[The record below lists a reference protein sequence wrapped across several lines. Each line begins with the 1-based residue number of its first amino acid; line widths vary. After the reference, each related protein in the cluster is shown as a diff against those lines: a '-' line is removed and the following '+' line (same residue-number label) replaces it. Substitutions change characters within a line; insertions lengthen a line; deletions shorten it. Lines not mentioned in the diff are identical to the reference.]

1 MTVTEKAFAK
11 INLCL
16 DIVSRRANGYHNLES
31 VMHTIPL
38 FDTVTI
44 TKSKEISITCS
55 NPAVPADSSNLA
67 YKAAVKFFE
76 KTKIKDGAS
85 IHIEKRIP
93 MAAGMAG
100 GSADCAATLR
110 GLNRLYGFPLEN
122 RELEE
127 LGGSLG
133 ADVPFCIRSGTFGV
147 TGIGHD
153 FFPVSAPPKFIY
165 VIACGSEGIST
176 PAMYKEYDE
185 RYNPPL
191 CDEPKNL
198 FTQKSEN
205 LRIALEKG
213 EKEEIF
219 SSMFNCFEEIAEEQ
233 RPEIKK
239 IKSIMMENGAAFSM
253 MSGSGPSV
261 FGIFEDAEK
270 AYASKNAIEN
280 EGIFATVVSSN
291 NE

>member
-11 INLCL
+11 INLSL
-16 DIVSRRANGYHNLES
+16 DIVSRKTNGYHNLES

-44 TKSKEISITCS
+44 TKNEKISVTCS
-55 NPAVPADSSNLA
+55 NPAVPSDSSNLA

-76 KTKIKDGAS
+76 RTKIESGIS

-110 GLNRLYGFPLEN
+110 GLNRLYDFPLETKD
-122 RELEE
+122 LEE
-127 LGGSLG
+127 IGRSLG
-133 ADVPFCIRSGTFGV
+133 ADVPFCIRCGTLGV
-147 TGIGHD
+147 TGIGHN
-153 FFPVSAPPKFIY
+153 FFPVATPPDFIY

-176 PAMYKEYDE
+176 PAMYREYDE
-185 RYNPPL
+185 RYNPPI
-191 CDEPKNL
+191 CDEPKL
-198 FTQKSEN
+198 FFTQKSEK

-233 RPEIKK
+233 RPEIRK
-239 IKSIMMENGAAFSM
+239 IKAIMKENGAVFSM

-261 FGIFEDAEK
+261 FGIFESEERAAEAQGK
-270 AYASKNAIEN
+270 IAET
-280 EGIFATVVSSN
+280 GIFATVVSKN
-291 NE
+291 TN